1 MGSGLHEAF
10 NPLTSL
16 GLSDADSVRGTRL
29 FSPFPETFGPT
40 LVQNSRRR
48 GKRVSKATAVQF
60 LTVREG
66 AARLRVSTATVYP
79 LCTQGKLPN
88 LRVSNS
94 LRIAL
99 KDVEATLWRKNRQ

>member
-1 MGSGLHEAF
+1 M
-10 NPLTSL
+10 
-16 GLSDADSVRGTRL
+16 
-29 FSPFPETFGPT
+29 
-40 LVQNSRRR
+40 
-48 GKRVSKATAVQF
+48 
-60 LTVREG
+60 
-66 AARLRVSTATVYP
+66 STATVYP

>member
-1 MGSGLHEAF
+1 
-10 NPLTSL
+10 
-16 GLSDADSVRGTRL
+16 
-29 FSPFPETFGPT
+29 
-40 LVQNSRRR
+40 
-48 GKRVSKATAVQF
+48 VSKATAVQF